1 MIGIVFKIFGSAFQV
16 VLIIRR
22 SGKHPTNG
30 TKIHLGGFPKN
41 RKKEPRFVVFPGH
54 EDCLPV
60 NFKTFCLLIL
70 FFGKR

>member
-30 TKIHLGGFPKN
+30 TKIHLVYTNLNGL
-41 RKKEPRFVVFPGH
+41 VVFPGH